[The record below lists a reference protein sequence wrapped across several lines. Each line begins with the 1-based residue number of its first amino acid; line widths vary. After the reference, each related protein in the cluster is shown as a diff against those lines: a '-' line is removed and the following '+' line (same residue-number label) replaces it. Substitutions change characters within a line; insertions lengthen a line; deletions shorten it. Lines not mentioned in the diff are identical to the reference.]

1 MVADPKDRSR
11 GRPGGYSAH
20 RGMIPNVRKA
30 VFERAWVGRG
40 RQRNDCKCHLLAADR
55 PCRGIVTTIVARIAA
70 AGEVEA
76 VYRTDGDRLW
86 RALYAFCGDEDVASD
101 AVAEAFAQALR
112 RGSDIRDV
120 RSWVWR
126 SAFKLA
132 KGDLKRGSLLMR
144 GPLPEGT
151 FHDAHPDDQLLAA
164 LQQLTQQQRAV
175 IVLHYYADCP
185 VRDISR
191 RTGINPLA
199 VRAHLSRGRKRLRV
213 LLGEDR

>member
-1 MVADPKDRSR
+1 
-11 GRPGGYSAH
+11 
-20 RGMIPNVRKA
+20 
-30 VFERAWVGRG
+30 
-40 RQRNDCKCHLLAADR
+40 
-55 PCRGIVTTIVARIAA
+55 VTTIVARTAA

-86 RALYAFCGDEDVASD
+86 RALYAFAGDEDVASD

-112 RGSDIRDV
+112 RGSAIRDV

-132 KGDLKRGSLLMR
+132 KGDLSRRSSLSR
-144 GPLPEGT
+144 GPMPEGA
-151 FHDAHPDDQLLAA
+151 FHDSHPDGQLLAA
-164 LQQLTQQQRAV
+164 LQELTPQQRAV
-175 IVLHYYADCP
+175 IVLHYYIDCP

>member
-1 MVADPKDRSR
+1 M
-11 GRPGGYSAH
+11 
-20 RGMIPNVRKA
+20 
-30 VFERAWVGRG
+30 
-40 RQRNDCKCHLLAADR
+40 
-55 PCRGIVTTIVARIAA
+55 TTIVARSAA

-86 RALYAFCGDEDVASD
+86 RALYAFSGDEDVASD

-112 RGSDIRDV
+112 RGSAIRDV

-132 KGDLKRGSLLMR
+132 KGDLKRRSSISH
-144 GPLPEGT
+144 GPMPDGA
-151 FHDAHPDDQLLAA
+151 FHDPHPDDELLAA
-164 LQQLTQQQRAV
+164 LQKLTPQQRAV
-175 IVLHYYADCP
+175 VVLHYYADCP
-185 VRDISR
+185 VREISR

-199 VRAHLSRGRKRLRV
+199 VRAHLSRGRKHLRV